1 MVLLPSRRTLLLAAV
16 AALSATATAAAASS
30 DRALLVGPLFDAV
43 QGGDAV
49 TPAGLAELAKD
60 TLGLVTGQS
69 VRLSSSVEA
78 PLPTVRNPVQAD
90 VLQRADALAVVYVD
104 QADASV
110 LPTVDATI
118 QRGYHK
124 IFEVSAN
131 KDAAAVAAIVAS
143 ELKSGAIKCA
153 GSDVVC
159 PPGVA
164 PAETASAA
172 RVDALLEKSSFLKS
186 GVAADRAF
194 AQRLV
199 ETQQVIDAV
208 ATHSKSQRALYV
220 AQYPSASSLAKDQQT
235 AAREAIAAQVQT
247 LLSALERHAHVSGA
261 QIVATNVPASLAAVD
276 EVTSLSRR
284 LLDFKDVSGSG
295 DDDVAAENATL
306 AANGT
311 AVSDITIDDIAE
323 YQIVLWTSVILG
335 VALLLVILAMC
346 NMDTKRDS
354 LLYAKFITGGTGR
367 KYD

>member
-1 MVLLPSRRTLLLAAV
+1 MVLLLHRRTLLLAAA
-16 AALSATATAAAASS
+16 AALSATAAAAAS
-30 DRALLVGPLFDAV
+30 DRVLLVGPLHDAV

-49 TPAGLAELAKD
+49 TAAGLAELAKD

-78 PLPTVRNPVQAD
+78 PAPVVRNPVQAD
-90 VLQRADALAVVYVD
+90 VLQPADALAVVYVD

-110 LPTVDATI
+110 LPMVDAAI
-118 QRGYHK
+118 PRGYHK
-124 IFEVSAN
+124 IFDVTAN
-131 KDAAAVAAIVAS
+131 KDAAAVGAVVAS
-143 ELKSGAIKCA
+143 DLKSGAVKCA

-159 PPGVA
+159 PPSVA

-172 RVDALLEKSSFLKS
+172 KVDAFVEKSSFLKS
-186 GVAADRAF
+186 GVDADRAF

-199 ETQQVIDAV
+199 ETQQIIDAV
-208 ATHSKSQRALYV
+208 ATHSKSQRSLFV
-220 AQYPSASSLAKDQQT
+220 AQYPSASSLAEDKQS
-235 AAREAIAAQVQT
+235 AAREAIAAQVQS
-247 LLSALERHAHVSGA
+247 LLSALERHAQVGGA
-261 QIVATNVPASLAAVD
+261 QIVATTVPTSLEAVD
-276 EVTSLSRR
+276 EVTSLGRR
-284 LLDFKDVSGSG
+284 LLSFNDVSGSG
-295 DDDVAAENATL
+295 DEDSAENATL

-311 AVSDITIDDIAE
+311 VVSDITIDDIAE